1 MTRPVDGVWPLFSVH
16 ITVGPEMGGVE
27 VGTCRHVIRKIIRY
41 STSVPRLIDR
51 SVLHIP
57 SMHVFSN
64 QVSIN
69 KIRTAM
75 NYCLATKEILDKI
88 FS

>member
-41 STSVPRLIDR
+41 STSV
-51 SVLHIP
+51 LHIP

-75 NYCLATKEILDKI
+75 NYCLTIKEILDKF